1 MNRLEERTRSG
12 LTGSAQG
19 VFREAEVFDDT
30 PADQVFLD
38 DAFRVFR
45 GHEAIPRAIRIHD
58 RGRAVGANAE
68 AVALRAVARAVGA
81 GDVQLFHPLFY
92 ILPCRVAGLGLY
104 AVGADADEQMPAQLA
119 NAELGHGFGR

>member
-38 DAFRVFR
+38 DAFCVFW
-45 GHEAIPRAIRIHD
+45 GHEPIPRAFRIDD
-58 RGRAVGANAE
+58 RGRAIGADAE
-68 AVALRAVARAVGA
+68 AVALRAIARAVGA
-81 GDVQLFHPLFY
+81 GDVEFLHPLFY
-92 ILPCRVAGLGLY
+92 VLPRRVTEVRL
-104 AVGADADEQMPAQLA
+104 DTIRTHADE
-119 NAELGHGFGR
+119 